1 MTKTLRMKFIVTAMT
16 AVSILLILLIGGIN
30 IANFSVNERM
40 TRDFLK
46 VLAENGGSL
55 SDREPPDE
63 LKERPADLFRFQ
75 ENGRQPAPMEYFWAE
90 TDGAGMVVSC
100 DVSHMSSF
108 TVKEAEAYIS
118 RIAVLNQPWGRDDGM
133 RYFISELESGKG
145 NLIVVADISNQL
157 RSELRV
163 LLLSL
168 AAGAAGWF
176 FMLILISLLS
186 GRAVRPIVENM
197 EKQKRFVTD
206 AGHEIK
212 TPLAIIMANTDALEL
227 HQGET
232 KWSRNIRG
240 QTERLSG
247 LMQNLLTLSRMDEGT
262 AGTLMSECSLSE
274 MTRDAVAQFREPA
287 ENRGISV
294 LCDIAENV
302 TVTGDKVRLLQLL
315 TILLDN
321 AVKYAED
328 GTPEI
333 RVSVSRQER
342 TAVLRISNTCFLG
355 QDEDPGKWFE
365 RFYRGDSART
375 QKSGGYGI
383 GLSAASAIVRLHKG
397 SVKAEYEDGRVV
409 FTVVLHL

>member
-321 AVKYAED
+321 AVKYAEG

>member
-1 MTKTLRMKFIVTAMT
+1 
-16 AVSILLILLIGGIN
+16 
-30 IANFSVNERM
+30 M

-321 AVKYAED
+321 AVKYAEG

>member
-108 TVKEAEAYIS
+108 TVKEAEAYIG

-133 RYFISELESGKG
+133 RYFISESESGKG
-145 NLIVVADISNQL
+145 NLVVVADISNQL

-197 EKQKRFVTD
+197 EKQKRFITD

-212 TPLAIIMANTDALEL
+212 TPRAIIMANTDALEL

-262 AGTLMSECSLSE
+262 AETLMSECSLSE

-321 AVKYAED
+321 AVKYAE
-328 GTPEI
+328 GVTPEI

>member
-108 TVKEAEAYIS
+108 TVKEAEAYIG

-133 RYFISELESGKG
+133 RYFISESESGKG
-145 NLIVVADISNQL
+145 NLVVVADISNQL

-197 EKQKRFVTD
+197 EKQKRFITD

-262 AGTLMSECSLSE
+262 AETLMSECSLSE

-321 AVKYAED
+321 AVKYAE
-328 GTPEI
+328 GVTPEI

>member
-321 AVKYAED
+321 AVKYAEG

-342 TAVLRISNTCFLG
+342 TAVLRISNT
-355 QDEDPGKWFE
+355 
-365 RFYRGDSART
+365 
-375 QKSGGYGI
+375 
-383 GLSAASAIVRLHKG
+383 
-397 SVKAEYEDGRVV
+397 
-409 FTVVLHL
+409 

>member
-1 MTKTLRMKFIVTAMT
+1 MKFIVTAMT

-321 AVKYAED
+321 AVKYAEG

>member
-108 TVKEAEAYIS
+108 TVKEAEAYIG

-133 RYFISELESGKG
+133 RYFISESESGKG
-145 NLIVVADISNQL
+145 NLVVVADISNQL

-197 EKQKRFVTD
+197 EKQKRFITD

-262 AGTLMSECSLSE
+262 AETLMSECSLSE

-321 AVKYAED
+321 AVKYAE
-328 GTPEI
+328 GVTPEI

-397 SVKAEYEDGRVV
+397 SVKAEYEDDRVV

>member
-274 MTRDAVAQFREPA
+274 MTRDAVTQFREPA

-321 AVKYAED
+321 AVKYAEG

>member
-176 FMLILISLLS
+176 FMLILISFLS

-321 AVKYAED
+321 AVKYAEG

>member
-287 ENRGISV
+287 ENRGLSV

-321 AVKYAED
+321 AVKYAEG

>member
-30 IANFSVNERM
+30 IANFSVNERV

-321 AVKYAED
+321 AVKYAEG

>member
-212 TPLAIIMANTDALEL
+212 PPLAIIMANTDALEL

-321 AVKYAED
+321 AVKYAEG

>member
-46 VLAENGGSL
+46 VLAENDGSL

-197 EKQKRFVTD
+197 EKQKRFITD

-262 AGTLMSECSLSE
+262 AETLMSECSLSE

-321 AVKYAED
+321 AVKYAEG

-397 SVKAEYEDGRVV
+397 FVKAEYEDGRVV

>member
-16 AVSILLILLIGGIN
+16 AVSILLIPLIGGIN
-30 IANFSVNERM
+30 IANFTVNERM

-262 AGTLMSECSLSE
+262 AETLMSECSLSE

-321 AVKYAED
+321 AVKYAEG

-397 SVKAEYEDGRVV
+397 FVKAEYEDGRVV

>member
-46 VLAENGGSL
+46 VLAENDGSL

-108 TVKEAEAYIS
+108 TVKEAEAYIG

-133 RYFISELESGKG
+133 RYFISESESGKG
-145 NLIVVADISNQL
+145 NLVVVADISNQL

-197 EKQKRFVTD
+197 EKQKRFITD

-321 AVKYAED
+321 AVKYAE
-328 GTPEI
+328 GVTPEI

-383 GLSAASAIVRLHKG
+383 GLSAASAIVRLHTG
-397 SVKAEYEDGRVV
+397 FVKAEYEDGRVV

>member
-30 IANFSVNERM
+30 IANFTVNERM

-262 AGTLMSECSLSE
+262 AETLMSECSLSE

-321 AVKYAED
+321 AVKYAEG

-397 SVKAEYEDGRVV
+397 FVKAEYEDGRVV

>member
-321 AVKYAED
+321 AVKYAEG

-365 RFYRGDSART
+365 RVYRGDSART

>member
-108 TVKEAEAYIS
+108 TVKEAEAYIG

-133 RYFISELESGKG
+133 RYFISESESGKG
-145 NLIVVADISNQL
+145 NLVVVADISNQL

-197 EKQKRFVTD
+197 EKQKRFITD

-262 AGTLMSECSLSE
+262 AETLMSECSLSE

-287 ENRGISV
+287 ENIGISV

-321 AVKYAED
+321 AVKYAE
-328 GTPEI
+328 GVTPEI

-375 QKSGGYGI
+375 QKRRRLWHRTFRGFRYRS
-383 GLSAASAIVRLHKG
+383 SA
-397 SVKAEYEDGRVV
+397 
-409 FTVVLHL
+409 

>member
-108 TVKEAEAYIS
+108 TVKEAEAYIG

-133 RYFISELESGKG
+133 RYFISESESGKE
-145 NLIVVADISNQL
+145 NLVVVADISNQL

-197 EKQKRFVTD
+197 EKQKRFITD

-262 AGTLMSECSLSE
+262 AETLMSECSLSE

-321 AVKYAED
+321 AVKYAE
-328 GTPEI
+328 GVTPEI

>member
-46 VLAENGGSL
+46 VLAENDGSL

-90 TDGAGMVVSC
+90 MDGAGMVVSC

-108 TVKEAEAYIS
+108 TVKEAEAYIG

-133 RYFISELESGKG
+133 RYFISESESGKG
-145 NLIVVADISNQL
+145 NLVVVADISNQL

-197 EKQKRFVTD
+197 EKQKRFITD

-321 AVKYAED
+321 AVKYAE
-328 GTPEI
+328 GVTPEI

>member
-145 NLIVVADISNQL
+145 NLIVVADISNEL

-321 AVKYAED
+321 AVKYAEG

>member
-30 IANFSVNERM
+30 IANFSVNERV

-145 NLIVVADISNQL
+145 NLIVVADISNQV

-321 AVKYAED
+321 AVKYAEG

>member
-46 VLAENGGSL
+46 VLAENDGSL

-108 TVKEAEAYIS
+108 TVKEAEAYIG

-133 RYFISELESGKG
+133 RYFISESESGKG
-145 NLIVVADISNQL
+145 NLVVVADISNQL

-197 EKQKRFVTD
+197 EKQKRFITD

-321 AVKYAED
+321 AVKYAE
-328 GTPEI
+328 GVTPEI

>member
-145 NLIVVADISNQL
+145 NLIVVADISNQV

-212 TPLAIIMANTDALEL
+212 TPLAIIMANKDALEL

-321 AVKYAED
+321 AVKYAEG

>member
-30 IANFSVNERM
+30 IANCAVNERM

-321 AVKYAED
+321 AVKYAEG

>member
-46 VLAENGGSL
+46 VLAENDGSL

-108 TVKEAEAYIS
+108 TVKEAEAYIG

-133 RYFISELESGKG
+133 RYFISESESGKG
-145 NLIVVADISNQL
+145 NLVVVADISNQL

-197 EKQKRFVTD
+197 EKQKRFITD

-321 AVKYAED
+321 AVKYAE
-328 GTPEI
+328 GVTPEI

-397 SVKAEYEDGRVV
+397 FVKAEYEDGRVV
-409 FTVVLHL
+409 FTVVLLL

>member
-46 VLAENGGSL
+46 VLAENDGSL

-108 TVKEAEAYIS
+108 TVKEAEAYIG

-133 RYFISELESGKG
+133 RYFISESESGKG
-145 NLIVVADISNQL
+145 NLVVVADISNQL

-197 EKQKRFVTD
+197 EKQKRFITD

-321 AVKYAED
+321 AVKYAE
-328 GTPEI
+328 GVTPEI

-342 TAVLRISNTCFLG
+342 TAGLRISNTCFLG

-397 SVKAEYEDGRVV
+397 FVKAEYEDGRVV

>member
-30 IANFSVNERM
+30 IANFTVNERM

-321 AVKYAED
+321 AVKYAEG

>member
-133 RYFISELESGKG
+133 CYFISELESGKG

-321 AVKYAED
+321 AVKYAEG

>member
-1 MTKTLRMKFIVTAMT
+1 M
-16 AVSILLILLIGGIN
+16 
-30 IANFSVNERM
+30 
-40 TRDFLK
+40 
-46 VLAENGGSL
+46 
-55 SDREPPDE
+55 
-63 LKERPADLFRFQ
+63 
-75 ENGRQPAPMEYFWAE
+75 
-90 TDGAGMVVSC
+90 
-100 DVSHMSSF
+100 
-108 TVKEAEAYIS
+108 
-118 RIAVLNQPWGRDDGM
+118 
-133 RYFISELESGKG
+133 
-145 NLIVVADISNQL
+145 

-321 AVKYAED
+321 AVKYAEG

>member
-30 IANFSVNERM
+30 IANFTVNERM

-133 RYFISELESGKG
+133 RYFISEMESGKG

-262 AGTLMSECSLSE
+262 AETLMSECSLSE

-321 AVKYAED
+321 AVKYAEG

-397 SVKAEYEDGRVV
+397 FVKAEYEDGRVV

>member
-1 MTKTLRMKFIVTAMT
+1 MTKTLRMKFIVRSMT

-46 VLAENGGSL
+46 VLAENDGSL

-108 TVKEAEAYIS
+108 TVKEAEAYIG

-133 RYFISELESGKG
+133 RYFISESESGKG
-145 NLIVVADISNQL
+145 NLVVVADISNQL

-197 EKQKRFVTD
+197 EKQKRFITD

-321 AVKYAED
+321 AVKYAE
-328 GTPEI
+328 GVTPEI

-397 SVKAEYEDGRVV
+397 FVKAEYEDGRVV

>member
-274 MTRDAVAQFREPA
+274 MTRDAVAQFCEPA

-321 AVKYAED
+321 AVKYAEG

>member
-46 VLAENGGSL
+46 VLAENDGSL

-90 TDGAGMVVSC
+90 MDGAGMVVSC

-108 TVKEAEAYIS
+108 TVKEAEAYIG

-133 RYFISELESGKG
+133 RYFISESESGKG
-145 NLIVVADISNQL
+145 NLVVVADISNQL

-197 EKQKRFVTD
+197 EKQKRFITD

-302 TVTGDKVRLLQLL
+302 TVTGDKVQLLQLL

-321 AVKYAED
+321 AVKYAE
-328 GTPEI
+328 GVTPEI

>member
-16 AVSILLILLIGGIN
+16 AVSILLMLLIGSIN
-30 IANFSVNERM
+30 IANFTVNERM

-262 AGTLMSECSLSE
+262 AETLMSECSLSE

-321 AVKYAED
+321 AVKYAEG

-383 GLSAASAIVRLHKG
+383 GPSAASAIVRLHKG
-397 SVKAEYEDGRVV
+397 FVKAEYEDGRVV